1 MGVAMDRPFFI
12 PEPRVI
18 AHRGASGSFPENT
31 ELSFRRA
38 IESGADVIETDIHFT
53 KDRNFVI
60 AHDGELE
67 RVSDGSGP
75 IAERT
80 VEEIKKLDAAY
91 RFTPDGGT
99 SYPFRGTGIAFMT
112 LEEMLTGFPGTKF
125 NIDLKTKNAAQVKHY
140 AAIIARCG
148 ASERVLTASEYT
160 PNLRAVR
167 KAIPGMATSF
177 SLREALWYYFLFRA
191 GLLFMKKVFPG
202 DALQIPEFLGP
213 SNIASDAFIDT
224 AHRKG
229 LRVHV
234 WTVNEAK
241 SMRRLLKAGVDAI
254 VSDKP
259 EVLAG
264 IVTEVLG

>member
-1 MGVAMDRPFFI
+1 MDRHFFI

-18 AHRGASGSFPENT
+18 AHRGASGAYPENT
-31 ELSFRRA
+31 ELSFRKA

-67 RVSDGSGP
+67 RVSDGGGP

-80 VEEIKKLDAAY
+80 VEELKKLDAAY
-91 RFTPDGGT
+91 RFSPDGGT
-99 SYPFRGTGIAFMT
+99 TFPWRGKGITFMT
-112 LEEMLTGFPGTKF
+112 LEEMLTSFPDTRF

-140 AAIIARCG
+140 AAIIGRCG
-148 ASERVLTASEYT
+148 AADRVLTASEYT

-177 SLREALWYYFLFRA
+177 SLGEALWYYFLFRA
-191 GLLFMKKVFPG
+191 GLLFMKNRFAG
-202 DALQIPEFLGP
+202 DALQVPEFLGP
-213 SNIASDAFIDT
+213 SNIASDAFIDVS
-224 AHRKG
+224 HRKG

-234 WTVNEAK
+234 WTVNEEK
-241 SMRRLLKAGVDAI
+241 DMRRLLKSGVDAI
-254 VSDKP
+254 VSDRP

-264 IVTEVLG
+264 IVKEVLG